1 MHVVKGGNLTRA
13 IREDCLR
20 CRLILKKTMA
30 EMMGDVPLEKLIIS
44 PAFYAVQIDDCGPF
58 QAYSKH
64 GLRSALKVA
73 LVITCINNSA
83 VTIWVLETQ
92 EAPSV
97 LKALLRHSYRY
108 GYPAV
113 AYIDLG
119 SGLVKGAKHKVE
131 LSNHSTLLRQ
141 SCGMRVIPKPPQT
154 HAQRGKVERVVQAL
168 KQWIQN
174 EKLSLLTQ
182 SILNWETTLAKFLI
196 S

>member
-1 MHVVKGGNLTRA
+1 MGAGDPGG
-13 IREDCLR
+13 
-20 CRLILKKTMA
+20 
-30 EMMGDVPLEKLIIS
+30 S
-44 PAFYAVQIDDCGPF
+44 
-58 QAYSKH
+58 
-64 GLRSALKVA
+64 
-73 LVITCINNSA
+73 
-83 VTIWVLETQ
+83 
-92 EAPSV
+92 
-97 LKALLRHSYRY
+97 LLRHSYRY

-141 SCGMRVIPKPPQT
+141 SCGMRVIPKPPQA

-182 SILNWETTLAKFLI
+182 SILDWETTFAKFLI